1 MLTQEERKNV
11 RAKIPDAGDRLA
23 LILEALG
30 DLGRLRIFRLL
41 MERHD
46 LCVTDVAAVFGSTVP
61 AASQQLRVL
70 ERVGLVRRERM
81 GQMICY
87 ELRDDDP
94 CVRSIASLV
103 ANYYER

>member
-1 MLTQEERKNV
+1 MLTQEERQRVGEKV
-11 RAKIPDAGDRLA
+11 REGGERLA

-30 DLGRLRIFRLL
+30 NPMRLRIFRLL

-46 LCVTDVAAVFGSTVP
+46 LCVTDVASVFGGTVS

-81 GQMICY
+81 GQMTCY
-87 ELRDDDP
+87 EMRDDDP
-94 CVRSIASLV
+94 CVASVASFV
-103 ANYYER
+103 ANYYRR